1 MPLNDIWNTWAES
14 GNDTEEPTHRIGNN
28 RLLTL
33 IICSWGIHTWTKRK
47 ILRHKDDEE
56 LPHNIQV
63 PKFWVTNFKKKC
75 TNYLIPPTSMQKWSF
90 FFNLIDFKLHTES
103 MQLQLHEKK
112 NFIQYITE

>member
-28 RLLTL
+28 RLLT
-33 IICSWGIHTWTKRK
+33 IKIETSK

-75 TNYLIPPTSMQKWSF
+75 TNYLIPPTSMQKWFFF